1 MSADTIDGYAK
12 TIFEYEHQDDAI
24 KPVDLALVFGS
35 HDEHVAIR
43 AAELYK
49 AGLCKRILFTGGYGR
64 ITRGLWNAP
73 EAEHLSGVAVENG
86 VPEACV
92 FRECRSSNTGENIR
106 FSKEFMRDNALEG
119 KEIIVVERPYRELR
133 TRATLDVQWPN
144 LDYLLTSPQ
153 LTYEDYCRYYESP
166 EGPISKDEF
175 VSLLVGDLQR
185 VIEYP
190 KLGYQ
195 SEQNVPPNVHSAYE
209 KLVDAGFT
217 SQMIRK

>member
-1 MSADTIDGYAK
+1 
-12 TIFEYEHQDDAI
+12 
-24 KPVDLALVFGS
+24 
-35 HDEHVAIR
+35 
-43 AAELYK
+43 
-49 AGLCKRILFTGGYGR
+49 
-64 ITRGLWNAP
+64 
-73 EAEHLSGVAVENG
+73 
-86 VPEACV
+86 
-92 FRECRSSNTGENIR
+92 
-106 FSKEFMRDNALEG
+106 MRDNALEG